1 MCNLWQTPLPA
12 QAAEPR
18 STDQW
23 LKWFAEQWDEKAW
36 GGSGRRAYMRSQDDR
51 TWRSRMIAM
60 QGIAA
65 AGKQAV
71 DPLVQA
77 LKSDHAPTRL
87 LAAQTLGYLP
97 PPRPSRPF
105 DLSKIL
111 APRRSAERNSDAK
124 RHIGYALERKQQP
137 ADRGIIDSLI
147 DWDNGQIDSAK
158 IDKLAPDFR
167 LATISGKNHR
177 LSDYRGKKAV
187 VLVFIYGDT

>member
-1 MCNLWQTPLPA
+1 MRRGLGRQRATGLHEVARRSHLAISDDRDAGNCRSGQTGCRPTRSGAQERPCADAFIGRPDIGLPA
-12 QAAEPR
+12 PHVPRDPLIQAIKNNSNAAVR
-18 STDQW
+18 LYAIDS
-23 LKWFAEQWDEKAW
+23 L
-36 GGSGRRAYMRSQDDR
+36 G
-51 TWRSRMIAM
+51 M
-60 QGIAA
+60 QG
-65 AGKQAV
+65 G
-71 DPLVQA
+71 
-77 LKSDHAPTRL
+77 T
-87 LAAQTLGYLP
+87 
-97 PPRPSRPF
+97 
-105 DLSKIL
+105 DLSKTL

>member
-1 MCNLWQTPLPA
+1 
-12 QAAEPR
+12 
-18 STDQW
+18 
-23 LKWFAEQWDEKAW
+23 
-36 GGSGRRAYMRSQDDR
+36 
-51 TWRSRMIAM
+51 MIAM

-97 PPRPSRPF
+97 PHVPRDPLIQAIKNDSNAAVRLYAIDSLGMQGGT